1 MGRLRGI
8 TLPAWLGPPL
18 VVLVSH
24 TARATAQPLAP
35 ERAFFEIVSSIKRP
49 LSPLPSLHLMKI
61 CQIEIENFRGIAH
74 GTVTFP
80 DHAVLFGPNNVG
92 KSTVVEALALLFERE
107 RMVRPISDWDF
118 RGGAPKPDSRIRIVG
133 TVTGFG
139 EPGQDEPHTF
149 PKWFCEDAGRP
160 VWWNPQTKTISVE
173 ADRPANTHLAVQ
185 VALSIRFEEEDC
197 EFESVRY
204 FYDGPC
210 DPFTDPVRKVTSEC
224 IQQLGVFILPS
235 NRQWEKLLSFGSSSL
250 LKVLKS
256 AGAIPGT
263 KVEALK
269 LELRSPDAKIE
280 EASPFDEILSQAE
293 DELKSF
299 LMLEQEGH
307 LAYRPTALD
316 TLSVLQSLVPHV
328 QRADGSLLPFARH
341 GAGMVSLQAFLI
353 VLAFAEQRRKQGKNF
368 ILAAEEPELHLHPAL
383 HRKLVNRIRSLSRQS
398 VITTHSPVVAASYRP
413 ESALFV
419 RNESGTMS
427 VQALQT
433 GSPPATD
440 RVRKL
445 YREKREALYEAL
457 MGAVLIIPEGETD
470 YDWIRLWQRIAEA
483 SDAVAEKCS
492 LSPIAVVP
500 TQDSA
505 VVDTFREIN
514 RFRPDALPVLDG
526 DSEGGI
532 YQTALAAL
540 ALKPRRIVQ
549 YGTAAAVECLS
560 AWIIEPCLADP
571 GPVLKTLLAD
581 PAKRSLKDLQNA
593 LIAMKKDRY
602 QRENLAWECA
612 DRPASAL
619 RAGEFIED
627 LSRVAST
634 GTPKM
639 PMWKKTTLASGTEL
653 FTASE
658 IVRS

>member
-1 MGRLRGI
+1 
-8 TLPAWLGPPL
+8 
-18 VVLVSH
+18 
-24 TARATAQPLAP
+24 
-35 ERAFFEIVSSIKRP
+35 
-49 LSPLPSLHLMKI
+49 MKI
-61 CQIEIENFRGIAH
+61 CQIEIENFRGVAH

-92 KSTVVEALALLFERE
+92 KSTIVEALALLFERE
-107 RMVRPISDWDF
+107 RMVRQISDWDF
-118 RGGAPKPDSRIRIVG
+118 LGGAPQPDSRIQIVG

-139 EPGQDEPHTF
+139 EPGQDEPHSF
-149 PKWFCEDAGRP
+149 PKWFCEDGGRP

-204 FYDGPC
+204 FYHGPG
-210 DPFTDPVRKVTSEC
+210 DPFTDPVHKITSEC

-256 AGAIPGT
+256 AGAIPGM

-269 LELRSPDAKIE
+269 SELRSPDAKIE
-280 EASPFDEILSQAE
+280 EASPLDEILNQAE
-293 DELKSF
+293 DELKGF
-299 LMLEQEGH
+299 LMIEQDGH

-398 VITTHSPVVAASYRP
+398 IITTHSPVVAASYPP
-413 ESALFV
+413 ESALFIK
-419 RNESGTMS
+419 NESGMMS
-427 VQALQT
+427 VLTLQT
-433 GSPPATD
+433 GSPPTTD

-483 SDAVAEKCS
+483 SDVVAEKCA
-492 LSPIAVVP
+492 LSPITVIP

-505 VVDTFREIN
+505 VVDTFSEVN
-514 RFRPDALPVLDG
+514 RFRPDALPIVDG
-526 DSEGGI
+526 DTDGDI
-532 YQTALAAL
+532 HRAALAAL
-540 ALKPRRIVQ
+540 VPKPRRIAQ
-549 YGTAAAVECLS
+549 FGKSAAVECLS
-560 AWIIEPCLADP
+560 AWIIEPCLAKP
-571 GPVLKTLLAD
+571 GP
-581 PAKRSLKDLQNA
+581 R
-593 LIAMKKDRY
+593 
-602 QRENLAWECA
+602 
-612 DRPASAL
+612 
-619 RAGEFIED
+619 
-627 LSRVAST
+627 
-634 GTPKM
+634 
-639 PMWKKTTLASGTEL
+639 
-653 FTASE
+653 
-658 IVRS
+658 